1 MLFFAGSLI
10 LGFNFPYEP
19 LVCGPAF
26 FLGVRR
32 RACSYVTKLKI
43 VWSFKKW
50 PGPWEIIMKTSL
62 KLSLSA
68 LAMTAAGAVS
78 AAEMGAVDEPI
89 KLALNEWTGQH
100 VTTHVAGEML
110 KAAGY
115 KVEFVTAGMMN
126 QFQAIAD
133 GDIHATLEIWSSNV
147 SDEYAKKIEEGT
159 VVEIGDL
166 GLDAKEGIAYPA
178 HVADLCPG
186 LPAWEALK
194 ACAIN
199 FATAETVPNG
209 RLVDYPADWGTP
221 GADRMT
227 GLELPFKAVPAGSEG
242 ALIAEL
248 RASTEKKS
256 PLLIT
261 FWQPHWAMSAYDVK
275 FVELPAAEDAC
286 FSDPA
291 WGTNPNAINDC
302 DFAASRIFKAGWSG
316 LADKWP
322 AAAEILS
329 NYELSVEAQQ
339 PMMGAVDVDGKAVE
353 AVVAEWMAA
362 NEASW
367 KPVVEAAT
375 K

>member
-1 MLFFAGSLI
+1 MTNRENTMTTFLKAG
-10 LGFNFPYEP
+10 
-19 LVCGPAF
+19 
-26 FLGVRR
+26 
-32 RACSYVTKLKI
+32 
-43 VWSFKKW
+43 
-50 PGPWEIIMKTSL
+50 
-62 KLSLSA
+62 LSA
-68 LAMTAAGAVS
+68 IAVS
-78 AAEMGAVDEPI
+78 AVAMSAQAAELGATDEPI

-115 KVEFVTAGMMN
+115 EVEYVTAGMMN

-147 SDEYAKKIEEGT
+147 SDQYGALKGDGKLEELS
-159 VVEIGDL
+159 DL
-166 GLDAKEGIAYPA
+166 GLNAREGIAYPA
-178 HVADLCPG
+178 HVEELCPG

-194 ACAIN
+194 DCAMN
-199 FATAETVPNG
+199 FATAETLPMG

-221 GADRMT
+221 GADRMA

-275 FVELPAAEDAC
+275 FVDLPAGEDAC
-286 FSDPA
+286 FTDPA
-291 WGTNPNAINDC
+291 WGPNPNAINDC
-302 DFAASRIFKAGWSG
+302 DFAASRIFKAGWPG
-316 LADKWP
+316 LKDKWP
-322 AAAEILS
+322 AAHEILV
-329 NYELSVEAQQ
+329 NYQLAVEDQQ
-339 PMMGAVDVDGKAVE
+339 PMMGAIDVDGEKVE
-353 AVVAEWMAA
+353 EVVAAWMGA
-362 NEASW
+362 NEAKW
-367 KPVVEAAT
+367 KSVVDAAT